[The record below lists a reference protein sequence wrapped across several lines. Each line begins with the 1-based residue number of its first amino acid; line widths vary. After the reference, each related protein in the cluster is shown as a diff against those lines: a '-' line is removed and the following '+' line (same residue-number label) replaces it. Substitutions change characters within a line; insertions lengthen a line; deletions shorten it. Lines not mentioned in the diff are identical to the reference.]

1 MKIVLLRKRKI
12 LNLHIIN
19 RVVVVFGTLLLV
31 IPSMELPATAQP
43 SPLITL
49 DRIFRYNSSPP
60 GSSTQERTLLVSLK
74 QWLGAYQ
81 RVLGEGN
88 NYTAIFDRGSLPLAV
103 EFKDTGDLKNLVV
116 GCPITKALSVSEAPI
131 EIQKLMSKCT
141 RLKP

>member
-1 MKIVLLRKRKI
+1 MKIVLLGEKKI

-19 RVVVVFGTLLLV
+19 RVVAVFGTLLLV
-31 IPSMELPATAQP
+31 IPPMGLTAVAQP
-43 SPLITL
+43 SPLTTL

-60 GSSTQERTLLVSLK
+60 GNNIQDRNLLLSLK

-103 EFKDTGDLKNLVV
+103 EFKDTGDLKTLVV

-131 EIQKLMSKCT
+131 EIQKLTSRCT
-141 RLKP
+141 RSKP